1 MSGAG
6 KAAKPAVSKTK
17 AAAAK
22 GKKMPEAPRVS
33 PLMPPRP
40 KNLRV
45 GGAVRPAGR
54 DLTRFVKWPRYVR
67 VQRQRKV
74 LYERLKIPPAIN
86 QFLKP
91 LDRAEAAPIFK
102 LLEKYRPES
111 KAEKKVR
118 LDKEAVARA
127 APGADAKAKVGPAPV
142 SLKFGL
148 NHVTHLVEEKKAK
161 LVGTLA

>member
-1 MSGAG
+1 MLILLIYHSFPLHVLQFFRFTRRCASSLTMSGAG

-67 VQRQRKV
+67 VQRQVR
-74 LYERLKIPPAIN
+74 RLA
-86 QFLKP
+86 
-91 LDRAEAAPIFK
+91 RCGVVRVAWWAA
-102 LLEKYRPES
+102 R
-111 KAEKKVR
+111 R
-118 LDKEAVARA
+118 GAV
-127 APGADAKAKVGPAPV
+127 
-142 SLKFGL
+142 
-148 NHVTHLVEEKKAK
+148 
-161 LVGTLA
+161 